1 MSRDDTFGLWQ
12 KVHDG
17 GLGCYIGLKQ
27 MGSSSGLAALLQQSL
42 LSLDYWGN
50 KVSKQHEVFSVA
62 VVTWSLTR
70 QSLLLTQDISC
81 VRACCY
87 VGRLHV

>member
-17 GLGCYIGLKQ
+17 GLGCDIGLKQ
-27 MGSSSGLAALLQQSL
+27 MGSSSGLAALLHQSL
-42 LSLDYWGN
+42 LDLEHWDN
-50 KVSKQHEVFSVA
+50 KVSKQREIFSATVA
-62 VVTWSLTR
+62 TWTLTR

-87 VGRLHV
+87 VGRPHV